1 MTWHVATVSSRKEAS
16 AVHDMQAIGI
26 EAYFPQKVRWKQ
38 LQLRKVPVK
47 SPIIPGYVFF
57 RLNEPEEQQ
66 YIDTC
71 DGVTGVLTMGFT
83 PQGDRKLAKIPPM
96 EDGTE
101 WVENVRAEEARG
113 DFDSTI
119 DRSTKAKPGD
129 RIRIVTGAFADRMA
143 VILRAANKREWK
155 VEVET
160 TGPLKPRTTVSKRG
174 VETLEEAA

>member
-1 MTWHVATVSSRKEAS
+1 MTWHVAVVRSGKEAG
-16 AVHDMQAIGI
+16 ATHDLLTIGI
-26 EAYFPQKVRWKQ
+26 EAYYPQKVRWKQ
-38 LQLRKVPVK
+38 LQLRKVPVS

-57 RLNEPEEQQ
+57 RLNEPDEQR

-83 PQGDRKLAKIPPM
+83 PQGDRKLACI
-96 EDGTE
+96 GGG
-101 WVENVRAEEARG
+101 WVESIREQEARG

-119 DRSTKAKPGD
+119 DRSVKAKPGD

-160 TGPLKPRTTVSKRG
+160 TGPLKPRTTVSKAE
-174 VETLEEAA
+174 VESLEEAA

>member
-1 MTWHVATVSSRKEAS
+1 MTWHVAVTKSGKEPA
-16 AVHDMQAIGI
+16 AVHDMMAIGI
-26 EAYFPQKVRWKQ
+26 EAYYPQKVRWKQ
-38 LQLRKVPVK
+38 LQLRKVPVS

-57 RLNEPEEQQ
+57 RLNEPDEQR

-83 PQGDRKLAKIPPM
+83 PQGDRKLACI
-96 EDGTE
+96 GGG
-101 WVENVRAEEARG
+101 WVESIREQEQRG

-160 TGPLKPRTTVSKRG
+160 TGPLKPRTTVSKAE
-174 VETLEEAA
+174 VESLEEAA

>member
-1 MTWHVATVSSRKEAS
+1 MTWHVAVVRSGKEAG
-16 AVHDMQAIGI
+16 ATHDLQTIGI
-26 EAYFPQKVRWKQ
+26 EAYYPQKVRWKQ
-38 LQLRKVPVK
+38 LQLRKVPVS

-57 RLNEPEEQQ
+57 RLNDPDEQR

-83 PQGDRKLAKIPPM
+83 PQGDRKLACI
-96 EDGTE
+96 GGG
-101 WVENVRAEEARG
+101 WVEDIREQERRG

-119 DRSTKAKPGD
+119 DRSNKAKPGD

-160 TGPLKPRTTVSKRG
+160 TGPLKPRTTVSKAE
-174 VETLEEAA
+174 VEALEEAA

>member
-1 MTWHVATVSSRKEAS
+1 MTWHVAVVRSGKEAG
-16 AVHDMQAIGI
+16 ATHDLQTIGI
-26 EAYFPQKVRWKQ
+26 EAYYPQKVRWKQ
-38 LQLRKVPVK
+38 LQLRKVPVS

-57 RLNEPEEQQ
+57 RLNEPDEQR

-83 PQGDRKLAKIPPM
+83 PQGDRKLAGI
-96 EDGTE
+96 GGG
-101 WVENVRAEEARG
+101 WVEDIRAQEARG

-160 TGPLKPRTTVSKRG
+160 TGPLKPRTTVSKAE
-174 VETLEEAA
+174 VEMEEAA